1 MNVLVA
7 AAAGALAVWLYRS
20 GRAREEVRRRFS
32 AAPEPVR
39 RATQSVASAA
49 AAQVERAAEAVS
61 VSSLP
66 GPVKETVSQVTATVR
81 EAAEQV
87 RGATA
92 GGATAAGAGGA
103 ASMYLQELPDGSW
116 VGNAAWGGRTL
127 TDGATDPDLLIRR
140 LAAHL
145 AAMPEAGRP
154 ATIKLTRVPR
164 DGQREEREVD
174 LAGLLP

>member
-92 GGATAAGAGGA
+92 AGAGGA

-116 VGNAAWGGRTL
+116 VGNATWGGRTL

-164 DGQREEREVD
+164 DGQREEREAD